1 MKDLADQKEA
11 DKQEQRISKSL
22 KKGLEASL
30 EVADA
35 VYIFHDRR
43 LYRFTHPTFEAW
55 GNERFKLG
63 RSRLYQLLD
72 LHQLALND
80 PDFMSTAVDIAL
92 TESAL
97 RPIAAMEDDEEQA
110 QVCLELKEGE
120 EEITPGR
127 IKKVIRDMYPPE
139 PKEKDHYPEYEEV
152 CLDVI

>member
-1 MKDLADQKEA
+1 MIGGCTGSHTL
-11 DKQEQRISKSL
+11 RSKPGATS
-22 KKGLEASL
+22 GSSW
-30 EVADA
+30 D
-35 VYIFHDRR
+35 
-43 LYRFTHPTFEAW
+43 
-55 GNERFKLG
+55 G
-63 RSRLYQLLD
+63 RGSNQLLD